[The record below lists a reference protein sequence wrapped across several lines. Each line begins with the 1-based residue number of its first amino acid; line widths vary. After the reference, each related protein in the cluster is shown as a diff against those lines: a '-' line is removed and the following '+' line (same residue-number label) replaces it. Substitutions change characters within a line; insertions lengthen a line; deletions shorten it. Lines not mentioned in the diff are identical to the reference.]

1 MDGKAP
7 EALSTPPSL
16 VDDSESLGGTPRD
29 SLCPDTPCFKS
40 LTYAERQSADHASRL
55 FPDDLVG
62 DQRQGSGEVFCPP
75 PKLSPV
81 GIERSISPDELDSSD
96 VESSVLDL
104 DDYATMFSP
113 YAEEPTMD
121 QRAGP
126 TQNSV
131 VRDDQLLDSDSDD
144 APNCVPEKELCLSQ
158 LSSAHDREY
167 AKGTSSSGTDPSLD
181 VNVDSSSSELN
192 KIDSP
197 AAEQPW
203 SGNDIASPTADEA
216 IPDEDSAGPSEPP
229 SDQRKPGRSKCE
241 PSKKRNGSGVGSQR
255 KKARLGLAEQLT
267 EFVGCK
273 ISWQEIYRR
282 FAGNCKSPDSPEIL
296 TNLFFLIACQEAFVQ
311 LKKAIPQLRG
321 SMKISFSAKTVFDNL
336 KSLEQ
341 VASNLT
347 AGRIMQ
353 RHLLV
358 ELVEHRNQLENK
370 YKPKNYRRA
379 KMIRE
384 DKRRLERSDGLAL
397 DEMIREAYPTVIK
410 GSDEYNK
417 SRTTLRNN
425 LSSGR
430 NPHTLAHEF
439 GRHILDLIPI
449 GEGLGKSS
457 ITDNQWARVR
467 HDDFK
472 LFISV
477 LKEKRGRFLRQC
489 ASCLDSFF
497 DVSDDN
503 SNCNRRYLLEDVDE
517 SSVTAERYDSSGLVD
532 MLEMV
537 VDDQRG

>member
-1 MDGKAP
+1 
-7 EALSTPPSL
+7 
-16 VDDSESLGGTPRD
+16 
-29 SLCPDTPCFKS
+29 
-40 LTYAERQSADHASRL
+40 
-55 FPDDLVG
+55 
-62 DQRQGSGEVFCPP
+62 
-75 PKLSPV
+75 
-81 GIERSISPDELDSSD
+81 
-96 VESSVLDL
+96 
-104 DDYATMFSP
+104 MFSP
-113 YAEEPTMD
+113 RAEEPTMD
-121 QRAGP
+121 QRAGLL
-126 TQNSV
+126 QNSAA
-131 VRDDQLLDSDSDD
+131 RDDQLLGSDSGD

-167 AKGTSSSGTDPSLD
+167 AKGTSSSGTDPPLD
-181 VNVDSSSSELN
+181 VNVDSSIIRQRTRQFPTKTLQVRPNLHPINASQEDPNVSAATNAMAVEEVRSGKRRVLRFSLTFFSRLLAKKLSCSSRKQFL
-192 KIDSP
+192 SS
-197 AAEQPW
+197 AAC
-203 SGNDIASPTADEA
+203 SIT
-216 IPDEDSAGPSEPP
+216 
-229 SDQRKPGRSKCE
+229 
-241 PSKKRNGSGVGSQR
+241 
-255 KKARLGLAEQLT
+255 
-267 EFVGCK
+267 
-273 ISWQEIYRR
+273 
-282 FAGNCKSPDSPEIL
+282 
-296 TNLFFLIACQEAFVQ
+296 
-311 LKKAIPQLRG
+311 
-321 SMKISFSAKTVFDNL
+321 L

-358 ELVEHRNQLENK
+358 ELVEHRIQLEDK
-370 YKPKNYRRA
+370 YKPENYRRA

-439 GRHILDLIPI
+439 GRHILDLIPV

-457 ITDNQWARVR
+457 ITDNQVR

>member
-1 MDGKAP
+1 MESLLEQATVEDGPCSNSFMDGKAP

-40 LTYAERQSADHASRL
+40 LTYAEKQSADHASRL

-75 PKLSPV
+75 PKLSSV
-81 GIERSISPDELDSSD
+81 GIEHSISPDELDSSD

-113 YAEEPTMD
+113 RAEEPTMD

-126 TQNSV
+126 VQNGV

-229 SDQRKPGRSKCE
+229 PDQRKPGGSKCQ
-241 PSKKRNGSGVGSQR
+241 PSKKRNGSG
-255 KKARLGLAEQLT
+255 
-267 EFVGCK
+267 
-273 ISWQEIYRR
+273 EINRR
-282 FAGNCKSPDSPEIL
+282 FTGDCKSPDSPEIL
-296 TNLFFLIACQEAFVQ
+296 TNLFFSIACQEAFVQ

-358 ELVEHRNQLENK
+358 ELVEHRNQLEDK

-439 GRHILDLIPI
+439 GRHILDLIPV

-489 ASCLDSFF
+489 ASCLDSLF

>member
-1 MDGKAP
+1 
-7 EALSTPPSL
+7 
-16 VDDSESLGGTPRD
+16 
-29 SLCPDTPCFKS
+29 
-40 LTYAERQSADHASRL
+40 
-55 FPDDLVG
+55 
-62 DQRQGSGEVFCPP
+62 
-75 PKLSPV
+75 
-81 GIERSISPDELDSSD
+81 
-96 VESSVLDL
+96 VLDL
-104 DDYATMFSP
+104 DDYVTMFSP
-113 YAEEPTMD
+113 RAEEPTMD

-126 TQNSV
+126 VQNSV

-229 SDQRKPGRSKCE
+229 SDQRKPGRSKCQ

-282 FAGNCKSPDSPEIL
+282 FAGNCKGDDSPGIL
-296 TNLFFLIACQEAFVQ
+296 TNLFFSIACQEAFVQ

-358 ELVEHRNQLENK
+358 ELVEHRNQLEDK
-370 YKPKNYRRA
+370 YKPENYRRA

-384 DKRRLERSDGLAL
+384 NKRRLERSDGLAL
-397 DEMIREAYPTVIK
+397 DEMIREAYPTVLK

-439 GRHILDLIPI
+439 GRHILDLIPV

-457 ITDNQWARVR
+457 ITDNQ
-467 HDDFK
+467 
-472 LFISV
+472 
-477 LKEKRGRFLRQC
+477 
-489 ASCLDSFF
+489 
-497 DVSDDN
+497 
-503 SNCNRRYLLEDVDE
+503 
-517 SSVTAERYDSSGLVD
+517 
-532 MLEMV
+532 
-537 VDDQRG
+537 